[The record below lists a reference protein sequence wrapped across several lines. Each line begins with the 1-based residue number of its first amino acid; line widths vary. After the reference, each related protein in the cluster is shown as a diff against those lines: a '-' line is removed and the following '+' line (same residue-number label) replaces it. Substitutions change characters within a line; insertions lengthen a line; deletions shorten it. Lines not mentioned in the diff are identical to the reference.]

1 MTVHAKQNNISQNFV
16 KEHINP
22 SFTLFDRENI
32 ISVDYLVNVNLSMGI
47 DCDCDISI
55 GCCQGGLIGG
65 DEQFDHLQDP
75 QIQSRKLTSSSGST
89 IRPGSS
95 ITDRSSG
102 KS

>member
-55 GCCQGGLIGG
+55 GCCQGGLVMNNLIIFKFR
-65 DEQFDHLQDP
+65 ESNP
-75 QIQSRKLTSSSGST
+75 ENCTSSSGST